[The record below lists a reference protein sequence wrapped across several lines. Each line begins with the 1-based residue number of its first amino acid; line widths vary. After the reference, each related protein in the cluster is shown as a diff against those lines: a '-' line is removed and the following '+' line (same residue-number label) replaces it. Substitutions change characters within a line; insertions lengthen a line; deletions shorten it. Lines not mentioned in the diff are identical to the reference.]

1 MAQPGRKS
9 QEAVALAPYRAEP
22 ARLRPSPGLSEP
34 EGKLFADIVLAS
46 SPGHFQEVDRPLLD
60 CYVRAWWGGRRRP
73 GRSPPIPTMH
83 RPGCSRRRRK
93 PFAWS
98 DRLAMRLRCSPQARA
113 GHVNPASKLPRAAR
127 SYYDRNAL
135 EDNSWNPP

>member
-9 QEAVALAPYRAEP
+9 AEAVALAPYRGEP
-22 ARLRPSPGLSEP
+22 ARLRPSPGLTEA
-34 EGKLFADIVLAS
+34 ERRLFADIVLAS

-60 CYVRAWWGGRRRP
+60 CYVRALVLVESTTRTIAANP
-73 GRSPPIPTMH
+73 DDASPALLKTQAQAFRMV
-83 RPGCSRRRRK
+83 
-93 PFAWS
+93 

-113 GHVNPASKLPRAAR
+113 GHVNPASRLPRAAR

-135 EDNSWNPP
+135 EGDDWNPP